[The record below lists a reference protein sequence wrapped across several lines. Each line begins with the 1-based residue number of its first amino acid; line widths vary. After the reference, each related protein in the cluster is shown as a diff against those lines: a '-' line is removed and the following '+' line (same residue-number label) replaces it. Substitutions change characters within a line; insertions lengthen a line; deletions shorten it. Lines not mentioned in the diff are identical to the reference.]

1 MKLFCFLISFI
12 FVNVAADITAY
23 MREVDMTNRYIHSA
37 FEYKNILVANG
48 LEHVIKTLVHENR
61 YTMNQLNFMVAV
73 PERASLTNNNIQ
85 ESIGLQIDMQFEI
98 QIELPLLVLIAPS
111 QHHRNLNLTNLGK
124 VRRFFTGNALR
135 NIILNELAAN
145 EPNCS
150 ELCQYIGLWMS
161 TKVPSLYTNITEIV
175 PYNVCILRDTAGH
188 IIKYR
193 SFGST
198 YWQVDADDIDYKII
212 KLKDQVLEG
221 EIPVTTI
228 G

>member
-1 MKLFCFLISFI
+1 MKLFCFLISFV

-85 ESIGLQIDMQFEI
+85 A
-98 QIELPLLVLIAPS
+98 LLVLIAPS

>member
-1 MKLFCFLISFI
+1 MKLFCFLISFV

-85 ESIGLQIDMQFEI
+85 D
-98 QIELPLLVLIAPS
+98 
-111 QHHRNLNLTNLGK
+111 HRNLNLTNLGK

>member
-37 FEYKNILVANG
+37 FEYKNILVAN
-48 LEHVIKTLVHENR
+48 
-61 YTMNQLNFMVAV
+61 QLNFMVAV

-85 ESIGLQIDMQFEI
+85 D
-98 QIELPLLVLIAPS
+98 
-111 QHHRNLNLTNLGK
+111 HRNLNLTNLGK